1 MAEKHAEIP
10 AVPVSREG
18 LDLDFIESMGEVI
31 VNLEMRAE
39 EILVAAIEQGK
50 SFLNDE
56 YDRITSMHLDAH
68 RVLSLYKAEVAI
80 HITST
85 DRETTIPIKIDQ
97 WLRLTENAYCD
108 ECISSEFGLTQS
120 REAQRVTTA
129 LAATDDFLRFRGFCH
144 SCGREKLV
152 TQNV

>member
-1 MAEKHAEIP
+1 MAENHAELP

-18 LDLDFIESMGEVI
+18 LDLDFIESMGNVI
-31 VNLEMRAE
+31 VNLEMQAE
-39 EILVAAIEQGK
+39 EILVAAIEHGK
-50 SFLNDE
+50 PFLNDD
-56 YDRITSMHLDAH
+56 YDRITSMHVDAY

-85 DRETTIPIKIDQ
+85 DQETTIPIKIAQ
-97 WLRLTENAYCD
+97 WLRLTQNAYCD

-120 REAQRVTTA
+120 QQAHGVTVA
-129 LAATDDFLRFRGFCH
+129 LAATDEFLRFRGFCN
-144 SCGREKLV
+144 SCGLEKLV